1 MASPT
6 QWTWIRVGFGS
17 WWWTGKPGVLQS
29 MRLQR
34 VGHDWAT
41 ELNWTCNKGWHGGAA
56 WQKEK
61 VTRWP
66 LISLWDS
73 VIYESSVLDRISG
86 KWLQPLFIFML
97 PFSHGPFG
105 GCPETCCP
113 NKAWQSQL
121 YFPVKRILPAQFCLW
136 VAHNGLCL
144 TSFADFFKK
153 LYLVLIS
160 HWLGTNP
167 FEKGF
172 LFLTRMKN
180 VLSGK
185 NTSQCLCFPFGLTWY
200 FYPNGAASGNLWH
213 TSVLCLFLFVPLGM
227 DNYSFSKI
235 HNTWHI
241 FDESRAFVW
250 KSG

>member
-1 MASPT
+1 
-6 QWTWIRVGFGS
+6 
-17 WWWTGKPGVLQS
+17 
-29 MRLQR
+29 
-34 VGHDWAT
+34 
-41 ELNWTCNKGWHGGAA
+41 
-56 WQKEK
+56 
-61 VTRWP
+61 
-66 LISLWDS
+66 
-73 VIYESSVLDRISG
+73 
-86 KWLQPLFIFML
+86 ML
-97 PFSHGPFG
+97 PFSHGLFG

-121 YFPVKRILPAQFCLW
+121 YFPVKRILPAGFCLR
-136 VAHNGLCL
+136 VAHNGFCL

-185 NTSQCLCFPFGLTWY
+185 NTSQSLCFPFGLTWY
-200 FYPNGAASGNLWH
+200 FYPDGAASGNLWH
-213 TSVLCLFLFVPLGM
+213 TSVLHLFLFVPLGM

-235 HNTWHI
+235 HNTRHI

-250 KSG
+250 KVANILSSKSVDVLCLGGCRRDLSWQSNRCARAPLKTSSAPRPWKPFLYKLVSSSRWK